1 MKQATYT
8 APLWVVA
15 ACVLAGCAGPVAA
28 YHDIEGGAI
37 AQARQ
42 APPGADQPYPNLAGV
57 PTKPTPPT
65 EQEIEAVGA
74 RLTPAPASAWP
85 PPPRF
90 PVRSAASAPIP
101 ALVANPAALEGLT
114 LPGAAPPPPNVPGSY
129 VPAVPAPH
137 VITYAAPPKP
147 APVAK
152 PVDSTP
158 VSLAFAP
165 DSAILDGK
173 TDDALATLA
182 GTRGDA
188 TMLVGG
194 FGRPGAGPDATALQL
209 AVERARAIAD
219 ALTAAGVPTGDVTMV
234 AAADGAGGFVQ
245 LVY

>member
-74 RLTPAPASAWP
+74 RLTPAPA
-85 PPPRF
+85 
-90 PVRSAASAPIP
+90 PIP
-101 ALVANPAALEGLT
+101 AMVANPAALEGLT